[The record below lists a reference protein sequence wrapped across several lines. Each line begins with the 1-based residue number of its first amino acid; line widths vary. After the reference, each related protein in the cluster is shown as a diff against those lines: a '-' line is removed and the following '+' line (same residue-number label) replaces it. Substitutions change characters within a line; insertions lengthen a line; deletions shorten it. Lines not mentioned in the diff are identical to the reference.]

1 MSSFFQAV
9 TFVFRIFVQIYLYG
23 PVKMASMLENIEQ
36 IQAIT
41 LSNPGNMTEKR

>member
-1 MSSFFQAV
+1 MTRFSQAV

-23 PVKMASMLENIEQ
+23 PMKMASMLENIEQ